1 MEEYPDIRKYG
12 IIALDTETTGLKWW
26 EDKMFGFSLSTPDE
40 DYYYDIRQNPKSL
53 QWLQDS
59 LNCYGGR
66 IINHNIKFDCHFL
79 RESGVYV
86 PLDQTDD
93 TMTRAAL
100 IDEHLLEYNLD
111 TLCHKYLGIRKDIEI
126 YSELAEIFGGKATR
140 NAQVKNFP
148 DAPVELMA
156 RYAKRD
162 TNVALK
168 LWKWQEDEIN
178 KQNLSTVACL
188 ERDLLPVLVDMEHRG
203 VRIDVKGTEQ
213 AVDTL
218 TKMIEV
224 AQVELNDMAGFPVNP
239 NPSNSIKQLFQPVIQ
254 RDGTWKLI
262 DGTIVEATPGGKAQI
277 NSDALRMMKHPAAA
291 KILSLRKMLK
301 TRDTFLL
308 GHMLGNQHNG
318 VIHCN
323 YNSTKSDNDLG
334 TGTGRLSVNG
344 PALQQIHKRDV
355 EIASVVRALFLPD
368 DGDDWI
374 CNDWAQ
380 MDFRVM
386 AHYVNDANIIRMYG
400 DNPDTDFHQATA
412 DLTGLPRSPRFAG
425 DASAK
430 QTNLSLTFGQGMGS
444 FAKEIGLPYTV
455 SAGRGGKKFLRAGSE
470 AEEIFRRYH
479 AAIPGIKDMLDNA
492 SRLAKIRGYVTTIM
506 GRKIRFPK
514 GYKAYKAGGLIF
526 QGSAADALKV
536 KLVEVHNLLKGTG
549 GRLMLNVHDEI
560 DTSCPKGKMGEKIRN
575 EITRSM
581 QEFNGVSC
589 PINFRVPI
597 RSSQGMGKNW
607 WLACK

>member
-1 MEEYPDIRKYG
+1 MG
-12 IIALDTETTGLKWW
+12 
-26 EDKMFGFSLSTPDE
+26 
-40 DYYYDIRQNPKSL
+40 
-53 QWLQDS
+53 
-59 LNCYGGR
+59 
-66 IINHNIKFDCHFL
+66 
-79 RESGVYV
+79 
-86 PLDQTDD
+86 QTDD

-111 TLCHKYLGIRKDIEI
+111 TLCNKYIGMRKDIEI
-126 YSELAEIFGGKATR
+126 YTELSAIFGGKANR
-140 NAQVKNFP
+140 NTQVKNFP
-148 DAPVELMA
+148 DAPIEIMS
-156 RYAKRD
+156 RYGKRD
-162 TNVALK
+162 TRAALN
-168 LWKWQEDEIN
+168 LWEWQEEEIIR
-178 KQNLSTVACL
+178 QDLITVADL
-188 ERDLLPVLVDMEHRG
+188 ERRLFPVLVDMEHRG
-203 VRIDVKGTEQ
+203 VRINVEGAER

-218 TKMIEV
+218 TSMISA
-224 AQVELNDMAGFPVNP
+224 AQAELDAMAGFKVNP
-239 NPSNSIKQLFQPVIQ
+239 NPSNSIKQLFNPVIQ

-262 DGTIVEATPGGKAQI
+262 DGTIVESTPGGKAQI
-277 NSDALRMMKHPAAA
+277 NSDVLRIMKHPAAA

-308 GHMLGNQHNG
+308 GHMLGNHHNG

-368 DGDDWI
+368 EGDDWV

-386 AHYVNDANIIRMYG
+386 AHYVNDANIIRMYEE
-400 DNPDTDFHQATA
+400 NPDTDFHQATA

-455 SAGRGGKKFLRAGSE
+455 STGRGGKKFLRAGPE

-492 SRLAKIRGYVTTIM
+492 SRLAKLRGYVVTIM
-506 GRKIRFPK
+506 GRKIRFPR

-536 KLVEVHNLLKGTG
+536 KLVEVYDLLKGTN
-549 GRLMLNVHDEI
+549 GRLMLNVHDEF
-560 DTSCPKGKMGEKIRN
+560 DTSIPHDEFELKKAISHKLE
-575 EITRSM
+575 S
-581 QEFNGVSC
+581 FNGVDCS
-589 PINFRVPI
+589 INFRVPI
-597 RSSQGMGKNW
+597 RTNQGVGPDW
-607 WLACK
+607 WSACK

>member
-1 MEEYPDIRKYG
+1 MVEYPDIRKYD

-26 EDKMFGFSLSTPDE
+26 EDKMFGFSLSTPEE
-40 DYYYDIRQNPKSL
+40 DYYYDIRQNPRAL
-53 QWLQDS
+53 QWLQDVVRNYDG
-59 LNCYGGR
+59 L
-66 IINHNIKFDCHFL
+66 IVNHNIKFDCHFL
-79 RESGVYV
+79 REAGVYL
-86 PLDQTDD
+86 PMHLTDD

-111 TLCHKYLGIRKDIEI
+111 TLCNKYLGIRKDIEI
-126 YSELAEIFGGKATR
+126 YDELAILFGGKANR
-140 NAQVKNFP
+140 NTQAKNFSS
-148 DAPVELMA
+148 APIELMG

-162 TNVALK
+162 TNITLK
-168 LWKWQEDEIN
+168 LWKWQENEIER
-178 KQNLSTVACL
+178 QDLRSVAEL
-188 ERDLLPVLVDMEHRG
+188 ERSLMPVLVDMEHRG
-203 VRIDVKGTEQ
+203 VKINVAGAER
-213 AVDTL
+213 AVETL
-218 TKMIEV
+218 TQMIDT
-224 AQVELNDMAGFPVNP
+224 AQVELDIMAGFKVNP

-262 DGTIVEATPGGKAQI
+262 DGTITEATPGGKAQI
-277 NSDALRMMKHPAAA
+277 NSDVLRIMKHPAAA

-308 GHMLGNQHNG
+308 GHMLGNHHNG
-318 VIHCN
+318 VVHCN

-368 DGDDWI
+368 DGDEWV

-380 MDFRVM
+380 ADFRVM
-386 AHYVNDANIIRMYG
+386 AHYVNDPNINKRYAN
-400 DNPDTDFHQATA
+400 NPDTDFHQATA

-444 FAKEIGLPYTV
+444 FAKEIGLPFTV
-455 SAGRGGKKFLRAGSE
+455 SSGRGGKKFLRAGPE
-470 AEEIFRRYH
+470 AEEIFRKYH
-479 AAIPGIKDMLDNA
+479 SAIPGIKDMLDNA

-526 QGSAADALKV
+526 QGTAADCLKV
-536 KLVEVHNLLKGTG
+536 KLVELHELLVGTG
-549 GRLMLNVHDEI
+549 ARLMLNVHDEFDI
-560 DTSCPKGKMGEKIRN
+560 TCPMGNDDLKK
-575 EITRSM
+575 EINNMLENFDGET
-581 QEFNGVSC
+581 C
-589 PINFRVPI
+589 PIKLRVPF
-597 RSSQGMGKNW
+597 RTSQGVGPNW
-607 WLACK
+607 WEACK